1 MIYLTIRG
9 YLAVA
14 GLLKLA
20 HEDYSRLAKRS
31 SDRGSSTLVAN
42 MKGLWPKFKS
52 NVKHSFELMGQ
63 YPLQ

>member
-1 MIYLTIRG
+1 MIYLTIRS

-20 HEDYSRLAKRS
+20 HEDYNRLAKRS
-31 SDRGSSTLVAN
+31 SDRRSSIVAN
-42 MKGLWPKFKS
+42 MKGAWPKFKA

>member
-1 MIYLTIRG
+1 MYASITVA

-31 SDRGSSTLVAN
+31 SDRGSSIVAN
-42 MKGLWPKFKS
+42 MKATWPKFKA